1 MCIILTSD
9 MKFGGYRFKT
19 SCHIWHNALVCS
31 FIFFE
36 KLLDEKKI
44 RENNLT
50 NLKKYFFPL
59 SNLFTFWMK
68 RLPSWIFIL
77 ESRLTYSSFLFQV
90 TIGLGYPS
98 GGSQWNKSC
107 RPSSPSVSDGSDRKL
122 FPKSVN
128 KNYFYYV
135 NAITIL
141 QFFFHNLKTKS

>member
-9 MKFGGYRFKT
+9 MKFGSYRFKT
-19 SCHIWHNALVCS
+19 SCHIWHNALVRS

-50 NLKKYFFPL
+50 NLKKKFF
-59 SNLFTFWMK
+59 SKYVVTFWMK

-90 TIGLGYPS
+90 TIGIGYPS

-128 KNYFYYV
+128 KKLFPSCKWY
-135 NAITIL
+135 IL
-141 QFFFHNLKTKS
+141 QCFFHNLKTKS